1 MLVESLLASLRVLVN
16 ESGYL
21 KFGDEE
27 VKDRSLENSDV
38 ILRSGTSVQLQRNGQ
53 VSRLIL
59 PFSRYLVL

>member
-16 ESGYL
+16 ESGCL
-21 KFGDEE
+21 KLGDEE
-27 VKDRSLENSDV
+27 VKDRSSENSDV
-38 ILRSGTSVQLQRNGQ
+38 ILRSGTSVQLQWNGQ